1 MENQTRLTFSQL
13 VQEYSPACLVAA
25 TEISLFFATLV
36 FISNPVLNTA
46 VFVGE
51 NILAGLIWG
60 VWRYRNQKVETA
72 QP

>member
-1 MENQTRLTFSQL
+1 VENQKRVTFPHL
-13 VQEYSPACLVAA
+13 VKEYGPAGLVTS

-60 VWRYRNQKVETA
+60 VWRYSNQKVETTKA
-72 QP
+72 